1 MEKGINQDN
10 SPILEKQPITTHEGG
25 EAVHD
30 TQNKENTDALLN
42 KAEAIL
48 KEAEKNEGAL
58 SPETVAK
65 VEKLSFL
72 QKIGFKEKT
81 EDQKIMLA
89 KADFTKFLD
98 KLQFGIT
105 KDTEA
110 AKEKVSII
118 TDFIASDA
126 VLAKYAAEYGYD
138 NDKTVPGYLKIVKK
152 GLDDISG
159 NAALLTS
166 CVGWAEEG
174 KTDRLV
180 KFLRSA
186 GHAGHKSLIWNEEKN
201 DYDVQGANISGSF
214 IAS

>member
-1 MEKGINQDN
+1 
-10 SPILEKQPITTHEGG
+10 
-25 EAVHD
+25 
-30 TQNKENTDALLN
+30 
-42 KAEAIL
+42 
-48 KEAEKNEGAL
+48 
-58 SPETVAK
+58 
-65 VEKLSFL
+65 
-72 QKIGFKEKT
+72 
-81 EDQKIMLA
+81 MLA
-89 KADFTKFLD
+89 KDDFTKFLD

-118 TDFIASDA
+118 TDFIANDA

-138 NDKTVPGYLKIVKK
+138 NDKTIPGYLKIIKK

-180 KFLRSA
+180 KFLRSS